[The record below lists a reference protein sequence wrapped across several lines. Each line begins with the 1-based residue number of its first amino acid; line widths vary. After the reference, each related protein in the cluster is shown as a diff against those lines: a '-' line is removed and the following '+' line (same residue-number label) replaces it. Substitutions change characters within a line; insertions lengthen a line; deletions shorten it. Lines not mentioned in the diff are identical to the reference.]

1 MIKIR
6 EERSKDGDIPKIYLN
21 VENKY
26 ELVEDS
32 YPLIIKPKTLTHST
46 YEASVLEKK

>member
-6 EERSKDGDIPKIYLN
+6 EERPKDGDIPKIYLN

-32 YPLIIKPKTLTHST
+32 YPLIIKPKNITHST